1 MNLLKIPAKDA
12 YSYGR
17 SLLFSKE
24 EQKGSVIFKTK
35 KSEKPPLSPRRVEK
49 MFGKY
54 FWSIPRLVNLILFL
68 LACIESKYKDCDRK
82 RLLNTLGQKCRDAK
96 LDN

>member
-17 SLLFSKE
+17 SLLDLLFSKE

-54 FWSIPRLVNLILFL
+54 F
-68 LACIESKYKDCDRK
+68 
-82 RLLNTLGQKCRDAK
+82 
-96 LDN
+96 